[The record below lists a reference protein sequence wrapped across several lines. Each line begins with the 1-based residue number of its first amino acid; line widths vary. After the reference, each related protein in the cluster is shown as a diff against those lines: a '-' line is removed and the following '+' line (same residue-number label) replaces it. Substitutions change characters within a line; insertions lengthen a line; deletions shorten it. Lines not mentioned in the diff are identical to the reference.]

1 MPDPSRPRRPRGK
14 LASLLAA
21 ACVLTLV
28 ASACGTE
35 AEPSAASPAVSV
47 APSPTPSPS
56 PSPTPTPTASP
67 SPTPTPTASP
77 SPTPSPSPSPTPT
90 PTASPSPTP
99 SPSPAPF
106 AVATAAPIPTPG
118 PIPPPATTL
127 APTPSLAPTVRPS
140 FPAEVLGYAID
151 PAAGLPVVPEAVGG
165 PWWWN
170 GRPTLRLDPSLRFTS
185 DAPAASAVD
194 PGQGRVSLLA
204 QFRSHDEALAVGT
217 ALAAALGDPAAEAA
231 WLEAHDVPGGLGFD
245 WLGSAAA
252 TTPFVDVID
261 RWLVV
266 SELTYRAEL
275 DPGPAVDFAPRYGSP
290 LALALTAMT
299 DQLIVE
305 ETSSADKYVAF
316 DMVCRGDEAE
326 LLTLQQDL
334 ADNAEIYDMQ
344 PVWLAPGITPE
355 QRRARRTLR
364 LLDTLAEQVLA
375 TLPANVGFQEL
386 AQAMADAGDS
396 GATSARE
403 AFEELRAYI
412 ESWVISGR
420 PNLEPLAD
428 YLDQDVVAESAADFS
443 RRAALEVRAG
453 RETRP
458 VNVAS
463 GQFAASRF
471 GAHNAPVPW
480 IMGEARTY
488 AGLHGDEL
496 SLSLGI
502 FHGVAAGLGPLA
514 DYLEANGCGD
524 IRASF
529 IDYGAGLERRA
540 QAAEEAAAAAAA
552 ATPVPEA
559 SADAEASDE

>member
-1 MPDPSRPRRPRGK
+1 
-14 LASLLAA
+14 
-21 ACVLTLV
+21 VL
-28 ASACGTE
+28 
-35 AEPSAASPAVSV
+35 EP
-47 APSPTPSPS
+47 
-56 PSPTPTPTASP
+56 
-67 SPTPTPTASP
+67 
-77 SPTPSPSPSPTPT
+77 
-90 PTASPSPTP
+90 
-99 SPSPAPF
+99 
-106 AVATAAPIPTPG
+106 
-118 PIPPPATTL
+118 TT
-127 APTPSLAPTVRPS
+127 RPS

-151 PAAGLPVVPEAVGG
+151 PATGLPVVPEAVGG

-185 DAPAASAVD
+185 DTPDASAVD

-204 QFRSHDEALAVGT
+204 QFGSHEEALAVGT

-231 WLEAHDVPGGLGFD
+231 WLESHDVPGGLGFD

-266 SELTYRAEL
+266 SELTYREEL

-290 LALALTAMT
+290 LALALTSMT
-299 DQLIVE
+299 QQLIVE

-344 PVWLAPGITPE
+344 PVWLPPGITPE
-355 QRRARRTLR
+355 QRKARRTLR

-375 TLPANVGFQEL
+375 TLPADVGFQAL
-386 AQAMADAGDS
+386 AQAMGDAGDS
-396 GATSARE
+396 GSTSASE

-428 YLDQDVVAESAADFS
+428 YLDQDVVAESAADFA

-471 GAHNAPVPW
+471 GAHDSPVPW

-496 SLSLGI
+496 SLSLGL
-502 FHGVAAGLGPLA
+502 FHGVAAGLGPLV

-540 QAAEEAAAAAAA
+540 QAAEDAAAEAAA
-552 ATPVPEA
+552 ATPAPEP
-559 SADAEASDE
+559 SADAEANDA